1 MDSDNLL
8 GCLIPPKTW
17 RAVLV
22 NGPVSKKNAS
32 STSNVWTSCMLRF
45 SSTKV
50 RWPYICCRLL
60 VLLPKKS
67 SILPQ
72 QAFLW
77 NKYSIFFYK
86 SGKKV
91 IFKLIQHFHY
101 QHVVPPRYLLNFLN
115 TQKKAQVQS
124 SLISGLPI
132 QANAKKALL
141 LKKKKKKAMG
151 PWFELDFTQMTRRK
165 S

>member
-1 MDSDNLL
+1 MDSNNLL
-8 GCLIPPKTW
+8 GCLTPPKTW

-32 STSNVWTSCMLRF
+32 STSNVGTSCMLRF

-50 RWPYICCRLL
+50 WWPYICCRLL

-115 TQKKAQVQS
+115 TQKKTQVQS

-132 QANAKKALL
+132 QANAKKSTAI
-141 LKKKKKKAMG
+141 KKKKKAMG